1 MTLGGGGGGCGIILF
16 AVIFMCMR
24 MRKRITFDY
33 WTWCLACLLKHD
45 QFGSGEDDRRG
56 ATRTRFCSTFP
67 RSGPVPIYYSIFCV
81 LPKTKRRNAVQNF
94 DFCVELD
101 I

>member
-1 MTLGGGGGGCGIILF
+1 MILF
-16 AVIFMCMR
+16 AVMFMCMR

-33 WTWCLACLLKHD
+33 WTWCSAGLVKHD
-45 QFGSGEDDRRG
+45 QFGSGPQQLKNRKEIEGKDDRRG

-81 LPKTKRRNAVQNF
+81 LPKMKRRNAVRF
-94 DFCVELD
+94 LRR
-101 I
+101 IGY